1 MARWLLL
8 FLGWL
13 VAAFALWVLLVALE
27 IYWNLRDWQP
37 RLDSRFMAIGLGVSA
52 ALAVM
57 WMLARVGRQR
67 SARAVAL
74 VICLALL
81 SLGVYVLP
89 AEPLTSGLFAREI
102 QSPLWY
108 RGGRLG
114 VLALPMLFWT
124 LALFRLNTTAR
135 QADAPL
141 NRPATTPAR
150 PS

>member
-1 MARWLLL
+1 MVRGILLS
-8 FLGWL
+8 LGWL
-13 VAAFALWVLLVALE
+13 LAALALWALLVVLE
-27 IYWNLRDWQP
+27 FYWNLRDWQP
-37 RLDSRFMAIGLGVSA
+37 RLDSRFMAIGLGVCA

-57 WMLARVGRQR
+57 WMLARVGRPH
-67 SARAVAL
+67 SARAVSL

-114 VLALPMLFWT
+114 VLALPMLFWV
-124 LALFRLNTTAR
+124 LALFRRSNGGDKLR
-135 QADAPL
+135 
-141 NRPATTPAR
+141 RH
-150 PS
+150 